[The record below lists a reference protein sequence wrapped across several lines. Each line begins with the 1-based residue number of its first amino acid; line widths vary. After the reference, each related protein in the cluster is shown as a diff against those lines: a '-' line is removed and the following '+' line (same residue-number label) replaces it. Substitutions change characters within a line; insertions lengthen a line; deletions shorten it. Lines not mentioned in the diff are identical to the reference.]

1 MGAET
6 SLGSLSCV
14 PPSHAVT
21 VEPDAWPP
29 PSAAQARIIEA
40 ALRVFAE
47 NGVGGTS
54 LQMIADEVGVTKA
67 AVYHQYRTKEE
78 IIRAVA
84 AAEFDRVEAVLDD
97 AESEPT
103 PDEARQAALTA
114 IIDLAVARR
123 REMSTILT
131 DPIVGRLLA
140 KDPRPIDVVRR
151 LNRLL
156 VNRSGEPESE
166 MATVMLV
173 AAISG
178 AVMHPLAIRR
188 NDETLRTELRRLAER
203 FLGLPG

>member
-1 MGAET
+1 VTIERDA
-6 SLGSLSCV
+6 L
-14 PPSHAVT
+14 PPL
-21 VEPDAWPP
+21 
-29 PSAAQARIIEA
+29 SAAQARIIEA
-40 ALRVFAE
+40 ALRVFTR

-84 AAEFDRVEAVLDD
+84 AAEFGRVEAVLDL
-97 AESEPT
+97 AESQPT
-103 PDEARQAALTA
+103 LEDARESALTA

-131 DPIVGRLLA
+131 DPVVGRLLA
-140 KDPRPIDVVRR
+140 RDRRPIDVVRR
-151 LNRLL
+151 LNALL
-156 VNRSGEPESE
+156 VNRDGETESE
-166 MATVMLV
+166 IATVMFV

-188 NDETLRTELRRLAER
+188 SDDTLRAELRRLAER
-203 FLGLPG
+203 FLGLST

>member
-1 MGAET
+1 
-6 SLGSLSCV
+6 
-14 PPSHAVT
+14 
-21 VEPDAWPP
+21 
-29 PSAAQARIIEA
+29 
-40 ALRVFAE
+40 VFAQ

-84 AAEFDRVEAVLDD
+84 SAEFDRVEAVLAA

-103 PDEARQAALTA
+103 PDEARGAALTA

-140 KDPRPIDVVRR
+140 EDKRPIDVVKR
-151 LNRLL
+151 LNHLL

-203 FLGLPG
+203 FLGLSG

>member
-1 MGAET
+1 
-6 SLGSLSCV
+6 
-14 PPSHAVT
+14 
-21 VEPDAWPP
+21 
-29 PSAAQARIIEA
+29 
-40 ALRVFAE
+40 VFAR

-84 AAEFDRVEAVLDD
+84 AAEFDRLEAVLAA
-97 AESEPT
+97 AEAEPT
-103 PDEARQAALTA
+103 PDEAREAALTA

-140 KDPRPIDVVRR
+140 KDRRPIDVVKR
-151 LNRLL
+151 LNHVL
-156 VNRSGEPESE
+156 VNRQGEPESE
-166 MATVMLV
+166 MGTVMLV

-188 NDETLRTELRRLAER
+188 NDDTLRRELRRLAER